1 MEKVQSIL
9 QKWRDKIRTGSEFEI
24 NLKELERNVGFLVQI
39 SVAFQSMKPF
49 LRGFYLTSNSWRE
62 DRSSE
67 GCKMPWRVYRVF
79 MSLGRKAGFGEDES
93 H

>member
-1 MEKVQSIL
+1 MSIVTVVEGAGLFVTISKKKWKKVQSIL

-67 GCKMPWRVYRVF
+67 GWKMP
-79 MSLGRKAGFGEDES
+79 
-93 H
+93 